1 MEKREDE
8 SSSVDQESHLEQIP
22 LFGDSIS
29 SISTLTASIKVVA
42 SSSYSE
48 EDAAKTSDDRMK
60 MFLVE
65 SEPMTAGQMTSLI
78 FKLAVPAIFTNVM
91 GFLAMLVNTVF
102 AGRMDDPAKL
112 AAVGLTNVV
121 VGTMILSLMNG
132 LNSAQETLTSQAF
145 GAGNRHLCGIY
156 LNRGR
161 CILITFFVPLA
172 LLPALFARQ
181 ILIAIG

>member
-8 SSSVDQESHLEQIP
+8 SCSVDQESHLEQSP

-48 EDAAKTSDDRMK
+48 EEDATKTSDDRMK

-91 GFLAMLVNTVF
+91 GFLAMLVNTIF

-121 VGTMILSLMNG
+121 VGTMILSLMIG
-132 LNSAQETLTSQAF
+132 LNSA
-145 GAGNRHLCGIY
+145 
-156 LNRGR
+156 
-161 CILITFFVPLA
+161 
-172 LLPALFARQ
+172 
-181 ILIAIG
+181 